1 MAGLR
6 GEQAR
11 FWSSP
16 PKRTGM
22 RAPSLIEVE
31 VRVIQGAAVASEAV
45 HAHTAR
51 LSAAILILFISK
63 PHFLLLRGV

>member
-1 MAGLR
+1 
-6 GEQAR
+6 
-11 FWSSP
+11 
-16 PKRTGM
+16 
-22 RAPSLIEVE
+22 
-31 VRVIQGAAVASEAV
+31 VASEAV